1 MRFLESADFNRRGF
15 IAGLSTQ
22 PMSGWS
28 RQVSCKHHTLKK
40 LHNLTDNN
48 MLCLMYITCTKCT
61 YYKHMYVHQ
70 RFAVIGIETF
80 DLSVLTS
87 PISFFQKD
95 LMSNAWYNVTLLKKL
110 SFTTHYTKVITR

>member
-1 MRFLESADFNRRGF
+1 MYCYVLKLLCSNHPVVFPKSSSDVHLLRRPC
-15 IAGLSTQ
+15 S
-22 PMSGWS
+22 
-28 RQVSCKHHTLKK
+28 
-40 LHNLTDNN
+40 N
-48 MLCLMYITCTKCT
+48 MLCLMYITCTFCT

-110 SFTTHYTKVITR
+110 SFTTHYTKVITK